1 MRKAGILI
9 FAVVFFH
16 AVSAYAQDD
25 CGYVTKKDYPMA
37 ATEEDLDLF
46 ARSLSGNDAAL
57 FLKLRQE
64 GRARMSVAGVEV
76 CIVEKTDSNKIRI
89 KQKDQTSEI
98 WTLPEA
104 VRSKGAE

>member
-1 MRKAGILI
+1 MRSARILA
-9 FAVVFFH
+9 FAVLFFH
-16 AVSAYAQDD
+16 AGAAYAQDD

-37 ATEEDLDLF
+37 TTEEDLDLF
-46 ARSLSGNDAAL
+46 GRSISGNDAAL

-64 GRARMSVAGVEV
+64 GRAKMSVAGAEG

-89 KQKDQTSEI
+89 KPKDQTSEI

-104 VRSKGAE
+104 IQKKGTD